1 MAYRKPAV
9 NTATPLAT
17 PIAATDNSLGGI
29 LMTSFLGH
37 APRWYKLAILA
48 GLVGNVLLYF
58 TLGAQV
64 TAWAILAEFI
74 LTLAMALK
82 CFPLQP
88 GGLLALQ
95 ALLLGLTDA
104 HTAYREV
111 EHGLP
116 VLLLVIFMVAGVH
129 FLRDMLFRGINHI
142 LLGVR
147 SRLLLNFSTL
157 VAVSILS
164 AFLDALTILAVLVAV
179 TTGFYEV
186 YHRVVSTVGYHDD
199 PDVTDDYVDELHR
212 KDLEDFR
219 AMLRSLLMHGAI
231 GTAIGGVCTLVG
243 EPENIVIGSEAGWS
257 FMDFL
262 VKVAPATVPTLLAGF
277 LTCLLLERMRW
288 FGYGVELPPAVRQIL
303 QDEDRRLRAQNT
315 RRDRIMLAVQALVA
329 LLMVLALALH
339 IAEIGLIGLAVIVII
354 SSISGVTDE
363 HHVAQAFLPGLP
375 FASLLVVF
383 YVIVAMIGSQ
393 QMFTPVIGWALT
405 LEPQL
410 QVLMI
415 FLTNGALSAIS
426 DNVFVAAIYM
436 HELKTAFEQG
446 LTSRELFDAQSVA
459 VVMGTGI
466 PSMSTPNGQAAFLYL
481 LTSQVAPLI
490 RLGYGRMLWMALPY
504 AVVCSLVA
512 GASML
517 WII

>member
-1 MAYRKPAV
+1 VTVLAQL
-9 NTATPLAT
+9 NTGA
-17 PIAATDNSLGGI
+17 DSLPRI
-29 LMTSFLGH
+29 LLHSFLGH
-37 APRWYKLAILA
+37 APVWYKLTVLGFLA
-48 GLVGNVLLYF
+48 GNCVLYLAF
-58 TLGAQV
+58 GAQA
-64 TAWAILAEFI
+64 TGWAILAEFI

-88 GGLLALQ
+88 GGLLAIQ
-95 ALLLGLTDA
+95 AVLLGLTDSA
-104 HTAYREV
+104 TVYKEV

-129 FLRDMLFRGINHI
+129 FLRDMLFRAINHI
-142 LLGVR
+142 LLGIR
-147 SRLLLNFSTL
+147 SRVVLNFVTL
-157 VAVSILS
+157 VVVAVLS
-164 AFLDALTILAVLVAV
+164 AFLDALTILAVLVALA
-179 TTGFYEV
+179 TGFYEV
-186 YHRVVSTVGYHDD
+186 YHRVVSKVGYHDD
-199 PDVTDDYVDELHR
+199 PDVTDEFVDEIHR
-212 KDLEDFR
+212 PDLEDFR
-219 AMLRSLLMHGAI
+219 AVLRSLLMHGAI

-257 FMDFL
+257 FMEFL
-262 VKVAPATVPTLLAGF
+262 IQVAPATLPTLLAGM
-277 LTCLLLERMRW
+277 LTCLVLERMRW
-288 FGYGVELPPAVRQIL
+288 FGYGVELSPGVRQIL
-303 QDEDRRLRAQNT
+303 EDEDRRLRASST
-315 RRDRIMLAVQALVA
+315 RRDHVMLAMQAVVA
-329 LLMVLALALH
+329 VLMVLALALH
-339 IAEIGLIGLAVIVII
+339 IAEIGLIGLAVIVVVSAIA
-354 SSISGVTDE
+354 GVTDE

-393 QMFTPVIGWALT
+393 HMFSPVIQWALS
-405 LEPQL
+405 LEPQM
-410 QVLMI
+410 QVFMI

-436 HELKTAFEQG
+436 HELKAAFEQG

-504 AVVCSLVA
+504 AVVTSLVA
-512 GASML
+512 GASMF

>member
-1 MAYRKPAV
+1 V
-9 NTATPLAT
+9 TALSSPSLRPDDRLGRILLA
-17 PIAATDNSLGGI
+17 N
-29 LMTSFLGH
+29 FLGH
-37 APRWYKLAILA
+37 APVWYKTAILA
-48 GLVGNVLLYF
+48 FLAGNVVLYF
-58 TLGAQV
+58 SFGPLV
-64 TAWAILAEFI
+64 TGWAILAEFI

-82 CFPLQP
+82 CYPLQP
-88 GGLLALQ
+88 GGLLALE
-95 ALLLGLTDA
+95 AILLGLTDSHA
-104 HTAYREV
+104 VYREV

-142 LLGVR
+142 LLGIR
-147 SRLLLNFSTL
+147 SRLILNFVTL
-157 VAVSILS
+157 LVVSVLS
-164 AFLDALTILAVLVAV
+164 AFLDALTILAILVAV
-179 TTGFYEV
+179 ATGFYEV

-219 AMLRSLLMHGAI
+219 AVLRSLLMHGAI

-243 EPENIVIGSEAGWS
+243 EPENIVIGTEAGWS
-257 FMDFL
+257 FMAFL
-262 VKVAPATVPTLLAGF
+262 VQVAPATLPTLLAGF
-277 LTCLLLERMRW
+277 LTCLVLERMRW
-288 FGYGVELPPAVRQIL
+288 FGYGVELPAAVRQIL
-303 QDEDRRLRAQNT
+303 EEEDRTLRAANT
-315 RRDRIMLAVQALVA
+315 RKDRVMMAMQVIVA
-329 LLMVLALALH
+329 LLMVLALAFHLG
-339 IAEIGLIGLAVIVII
+339 EIGLIGLAVIVIVSAVGGI
-354 SSISGVTDE
+354 TDE
-363 HHVAQAFLPGLP
+363 HHIAQAFMPGLP

-383 YVIVAMIGSQ
+383 YVIVAMIGNQ
-393 QMFTPVIGWALT
+393 QMFTPVINWALG
-405 LEPQL
+405 LEPQM
-410 QVLMI
+410 QVFMI

-436 HELKTAFEQG
+436 HELKSAFEQG

-504 AVVCSLVA
+504 AVVTTLVA
-512 GASML
+512 GASMF

>member
-1 MAYRKPAV
+1 M
-9 NTATPLAT
+9 
-17 PIAATDNSLGGI
+17 D
-29 LMTSFLGH
+29 SFLGH
-37 APRWYKLAILA
+37 APRWYKLVILA
-48 GLVGNVLLYF
+48 CLACNVLLF
-58 TLGAQV
+58 FSLGAQV

-88 GGLLALQ
+88 GGLLAVQ
-95 ALLLGLTDA
+95 ALLLGLTDSHA
-104 HTAYREV
+104 AYQEV

-129 FLRDMLFRGINHI
+129 FLREMLFRGINHI
-142 LLGVR
+142 LLGIR
-147 SRLLLNFSTL
+147 SRLLLNFTAL
-157 VAVSILS
+157 VAVSVLS
-164 AFLDALTILAVLVAV
+164 AFLDALTILAVLVALA
-179 TTGFYEV
+179 TGFYEA
-186 YHRVVSTVGYHDD
+186 YHRVVSSVGYHED
-199 PDVTDDYVDELHR
+199 PDVTDQFVDERHR
-212 KDLEDFR
+212 QDLENFR
-219 AMLRSLLMHGAI
+219 AFLRSLLMHGAI

-243 EPENIVIGSEAGWS
+243 EPENIVIGSAAGWS
-257 FMDFL
+257 FMQFL
-262 VKVAPATVPTLLAGF
+262 IQVAPATVPTLLAGF
-277 LTCLLLERMRW
+277 LTCLLLERLRW
-288 FGYGVELPPAVRQIL
+288 FGYGVDLPPAVRQIL
-303 QDEDRRLRAQNT
+303 ADEDRRARALT
-315 RRDRIMLAVQALVA
+315 SRKDRIMLAVQALVA

-339 IAEIGLIGLAVIVII
+339 IAEIGLIGLAVIVIV
-354 SSISGVTDE
+354 SSISGTTDE
-363 HHVAQAFLPGLP
+363 HHVAQAFMPGLP

-405 LEPQL
+405 LEPQM

-436 HELKTAFEQG
+436 RELKEAFEAG

-481 LTSQVAPLI
+481 LTSGVAPLI

-512 GASML
+512 GTSMF